1 MYRPEND
8 AKTPNGLPC
17 WIPGTVLAETI
28 RNQARGTFQR
38 DVAEQLI
45 SEGFI
50 IEYKPTGSQLRGRA
64 KSYQSKYNRSISN
77 LMGRIENNLPGT
89 LEIVKG
95 PVGPK
100 GAFGYRLVI

>member
-1 MYRPEND
+1 MSLDLND

-45 SEGFI
+45 SEGFVI
-50 IEYKPTGSQLRGRA
+50 GYKPTGVQLKGKA
-64 KSYQSKYNRSISN
+64 ASYKSKYDASVNN
-77 LMGRIENNLPGT
+77 LMVRIMWNLPGT
-89 LEIVKG
+89 LDIIKG

>member
-38 DVAEQLI
+38 DE
-45 SEGFI
+45 
-50 IEYKPTGSQLRGRA
+50 
-64 KSYQSKYNRSISN
+64 N
-77 LMGRIENNLPGT
+77 RIENN
-89 LEIVKG
+89 
-95 PVGPK
+95 
-100 GAFGYRLVI
+100 ARFRR

>member
-1 MYRPEND
+1 MSEND

-45 SEGFI
+45 SKGFV
-50 IEYKPTGSQLRGRA
+50 IEYKPAGTQLKGKA
-64 KSYQSKYNRSISN
+64 KSYSSKYNTSVSN
-77 LMGRIENNLPGT
+77 LMGRIEKNLPGT
-89 LEIVKG
+89 MDIIKG